1 LQLTGAQSMAVV
13 AYSDLLI
20 IRHNAHIAPAARS

>member
-1 LQLTGAQSMAVV
+1 VLRLS

-20 IRHNAHIAPAARS
+20 IGGGAHIAPAARS